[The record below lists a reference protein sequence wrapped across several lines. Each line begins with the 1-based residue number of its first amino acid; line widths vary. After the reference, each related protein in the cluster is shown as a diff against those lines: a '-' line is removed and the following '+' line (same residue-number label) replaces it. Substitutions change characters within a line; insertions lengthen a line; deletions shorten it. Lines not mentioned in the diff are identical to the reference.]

1 MPGANQDSITQRT
14 VKHSSVFSVSL
25 GGAKINP
32 TESKDIPHR
41 QGIKATPTAE
51 QIKRGSTGSML
62 QEHFMI
68 SGTFE
73 SETHKNKQPD
83 LIINNIYEYH

>member
-1 MPGANQDSITQRT
+1 MSFKSNANE
-14 VKHSSVFSVSL
+14 H
-25 GGAKINP
+25 NP
-32 TESKDIPHR
+32 SP
-41 QGIKATPTAE
+41 PE
-51 QIKRGSTGSML
+51 QIKGGSTGSML

>member
-1 MPGANQDSITQRT
+1 MKCVLFISGQFQKISIFSKWPENQVNIY
-14 VKHSSVFSVSL
+14 
-25 GGAKINP
+25 
-32 TESKDIPHR
+32 
-41 QGIKATPTAE
+41 AE